1 MSYRLDSATV
11 PLNEVFFPSVVI
23 CNMNTLRRSF
33 IQSLVQDEK
42 LKSFNV
48 TFGEL
53 KKIVHL
59 LFIEGEELQL
69 TVRETE
75 VIESKLRHFIV

>member
-1 MSYRLDSATV
+1 
-11 PLNEVFFPSVVI
+11 
-23 CNMNTLRRSF
+23 MNTLRRSF

-75 VIESKLRHFIV
+75 VIESKLRHFIVFDVDDHQVKSQLTKVLVEKRK